1 MSEESQ
7 ERRVIDWEAVERA
20 YRAGVLSLREIGK
33 IHDVSEGMIRKKAKA
48 GGWERDLSGKV
59 AEKVRNDLVRNPVR
73 TANPQTEREIVE
85 EAAATVVQVVRSHR
99 SAITKGKDIV
109 DTLMHQLLGAA
120 GRREELEE
128 IIEEETASDMSTQ
141 RRSMLMKAVSLST
154 HSTVAVNLANAA
166 KTWIGL
172 ERQSFNLADGA
183 SWEDPTAPAES
194 SNLTAEEAYRKMIE
208 GR

>member
-1 MSEESQ
+1 MSEET
-7 ERRVIDWEAVERA
+7 RRVIDWEAVERA

-59 AEKVRNDLVRNPVR
+59 AEKVRNDLVRNSVR

-99 SAITKGKDIV
+99 TAIGKGKEAAEL
-109 DTLMHQLLGAA
+109 LMSQLLSIA
-120 GRREELEE
+120 GRRDEFEEAIDL
-128 IIEEETASDMSTQ
+128 ETAEDEGGK
-141 RRSMLMKAVSLST
+141 RRAMLMKAVSLAT
-154 HSTVAVNLANAA
+154 HSSVLVNIANAQ

-172 ERQSFNLADGA
+172 DRQSFNLADGA
-183 SWEDPTAPAES
+183 TGEDPTAPERTD
-194 SNLTAEEAYRKMIE
+194 LTAEEAYRKMIE